1 MSRVVEAPPRVE
13 GVASLRA
20 AVGAARGSGGRA
32 DIRTAT
38 GIFAGSLGVVAA
50 AYLASVAL
58 FAELG
63 VFLDPARPSGLD
75 RVVTFNAG
83 LALVLAYSAAAAW
96 LGHRW
101 VVVEF
106 EALRDV
112 VDASEAEWSTWSAHL
127 RAPPRAAL
135 AWGVAGGAAFG
146 LGVDGVATWV
156 GSGSDG
162 GTSWIGHVV
171 WVWILNPAL
180 FSVLGLLVYLS
191 VDGRRIFEEL
201 GHRARVRLDDL
212 ATLAPFARAGLRLAA
227 LWLLGSSLASLLFVE
242 SDVPAVVAGV
252 LVLTVGF
259 GIASL
264 LGPSWGVHARL
275 RAEKRAELAWVRAE
289 IARAAEALRNPEHGD
304 TARAAQLPSLVAWE
318 ARVSA
323 APEWPIDTRTQLRFA
338 LFLLV
343 PLGSW
348 LGGALAERVLDHWLG

>member
-1 MSRVVEAPPRVE
+1 MVEAPLRVE
-13 GVASLRA
+13 VPAPLRA
-20 AVGAARGSGGRA
+20 AAAAGGSGGGA
-32 DIRTAT
+32 DLRTAA
-38 GIFAGSLGVVAA
+38 GIFAGSLGAVAA

-58 FAELG
+58 FADLG

-75 RVVTFNAG
+75 RLVTFNAG

-112 VDASEAEWSTWSAHL
+112 VDASEAEWSTWSARL
-127 RAPPRAAL
+127 RARPRATLGRA
-135 AWGVAGGAAFG
+135 VAGGVAFG
-146 LGVDGVATWV
+146 LGVNGVATWI
-156 GSGSDG
+156 GSDG
-162 GTSWIGHVV
+162 STSWIGHVV
-171 WVWILNPAL
+171 WIWILNPAL
-180 FSVLGLLVYLS
+180 FTVLGLLVYLS

-201 GHRARVRLDDL
+201 GYRARVRLGDL

-242 SDVPAVVAGV
+242 ADAPAVVAGV

-259 GIASL
+259 GIVSL
-264 LGPSWGVHARL
+264 LGPSRGVHARL

-289 IARAAEALRNPEHGD
+289 IARAAEALRSPDQGD
-304 TARAAQLPSLVAWE
+304 TARAARLPALVAWE

-323 APEWPIDTRTQLRFA
+323 APEWPIDTRTLFRFA

-348 LGGALAERVLDHWLG
+348 LGGALVERGLESWLG